1 MHILQKEKDA
11 ATGTAEE
18 AVFVA
23 VVDIEEIDS
32 RRDIDLPLSPANAA
46 QRMSEYV
53 LQHSCGTSRH
63 TSMRTCLQP
72 AVEKV
77 EQEMSNFKIENED
90 THLQTAHKDVNI
102 QPAVYATQNTP
113 ANAPPVQTQQKR
125 H

>member
-46 QRMSEYV
+46 QRMSMF
-53 LQHSCGTSRH
+53 CNT
-63 TSMRTCLQP
+63 
-72 AVEKV
+72 AVAH
-77 EQEMSNFKIENED
+77 QD
-90 THLQTAHKDVNI
+90 THLCAHVHNLQSRKLN
-102 QPAVYATQNTP
+102 
-113 ANAPPVQTQQKR
+113 KK
-125 H
+125 